1 MIDFVHTF
9 YTVRLNFSHSVCHKF
24 EYVSDLYNIMEL
36 QFNTRSKI
44 AEFYGYPSASAV
56 NYNFAVSQHFHNLFE

>member
-9 YTVRLNFSHSVCHKF
+9 DTVRLNFLHSVCHKF

-44 AEFYGYPSASAV
+44 AEFYGCPSASAIS
-56 NYNFAVSQHFHNLFE
+56 YSFAVSQHFHNLFE